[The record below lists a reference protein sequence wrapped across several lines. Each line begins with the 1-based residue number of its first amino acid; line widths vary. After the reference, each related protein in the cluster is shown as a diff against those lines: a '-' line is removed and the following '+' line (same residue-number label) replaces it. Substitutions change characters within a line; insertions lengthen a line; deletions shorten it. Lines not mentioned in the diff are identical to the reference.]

1 MIWNERQTG
10 ESAKN
15 YHAFCLYRDLST
27 EERSLVK
34 VGIKLG
40 KSTTIVERWSSKY
53 SWIDRTAQHDVY
65 LSNLKLKKREE
76 NKLKTLEEHLSI
88 IKMLRNIGASKFKG
102 LITQDGKI
110 KTEELEKLTK
120 AEATNL
126 LKLAL
131 TREAKVMGFE
141 ETNIN
146 ITKKDEPI
154 SITERLQKNYKKY
167 LEEIK

>member
-1 MIWNERQTG
+1 
-10 ESAKN
+10 
-15 YHAFCLYRDLST
+15 
-27 EERSLVK
+27 
-34 VGIKLG
+34 
-40 KSTTIVERWSSKY
+40 
-53 SWIDRTAQHDVY
+53 
-65 LSNLKLKKREE
+65 
-76 NKLKTLEEHLSI
+76 
-88 IKMLRNIGASKFKG
+88 MLRNIGASKFKK
-102 LITQDGKI
+102 LITKEGTI
-110 KTEELEKLTK
+110 NEEGLKNLTK
-120 AEATNL
+120 TEATNL